1 MEPPAG
7 HCSGQLRHLGSTE
20 AAQGWERASR
30 SPSFSAARWS
40 TVTVSRVLCWSR
52 CSQGQ
57 SRWPPPSEHRKLENT
72 GHTEH
77 YTRRGPR
84 ARRRKGSLCVRQRGG
99 GAGEQG
105 YAPPHQVG
113 AQEEEEGEED
123 PGHTPLAREPKRE
136 AFVQG
141 SCLAWG
147 GGVFSGPLGFAVSLL
162 SSCSPS
168 QALGEPRCIRA
179 VQVCSCL
186 SAPQLT
192 CGPTAPRTLEL
203 PLLIPQMLTV
213 PAPPPQR
220 FHNSHWNSFFLLAFF
235 LFNFL
240 L

>member
-30 SPSFSAARWS
+30 SPSFSAAPWS

-105 YAPPHQVG
+105 MRRPTRWAPRRRRRARRILG
-113 AQEEEEGEED
+113 
-123 PGHTPLAREPKRE
+123 TPLWPGNPRER
-136 AFVQG
+136 
-141 SCLAWG
+141 
-147 GGVFSGPLGFAVSLL
+147 LL
-162 SSCSPS
+162 CRG
-168 QALGEPRCIRA
+168 AA
-179 VQVCSCL
+179 
-186 SAPQLT
+186 
-192 CGPTAPRTLEL
+192 
-203 PLLIPQMLTV
+203 
-213 PAPPPQR
+213 
-220 FHNSHWNSFFLLAFF
+220 
-235 LFNFL
+235 
-240 L
+240 